1 MEILVDSG
9 YVQSLAVCDLD
20 KNTLE
25 KLYEWARV
33 SFYTCNFSYNVH
45 YTSSSDTNLYPAVFT
60 LYLAWS
66 LL

>member
-33 SFYTCNFSYNVH
+33 CFYNFSYNVH
-45 YTSSSDTNLYPAVFT
+45 DTSSSDTNLYPAVIFT
-60 LYLAWS
+60 QYLAWS